1 MGAGP
6 VVVADRSATAL
17 ARARASGADATI
29 DLSVTDPGQL
39 TARFTEAAG
48 AGFDVIIDLVWGEI
62 VNHAIDQATMHARL
76 IQVANVSGPTAPLA
90 AAIFRNKQMS
100 ILGFSLFLTPLD
112 VRRDAYARLLAKAAQ
127 GAFAIDIDTSHLD
140 DIQPTWARLQAG
152 QPDKLI
158 VTP

>member
-17 ARARASGADATI
+17 ARARARGADATI

-39 TARFTEAAG
+39 AGRFAETAGR
-48 AGFDVIIDLVWGEI
+48 GFDVIVDLVWGQV
-62 VNHAIDQATMHARL
+62 VNHAIDQAAMHARL

-90 AAIFRNKQMS
+90 AAVFRNKLMS
-100 ILGFSLFLTPLD
+100 ILGFSMFLTPID
-112 VRRDAYARLLAKAAQ
+112 IRRDVYTRLLAQAAE
-127 GAFAIDIDTSHLD
+127 GAFDIDIDASHLD
-140 DIQPTWARLQAG
+140 EIELTWARLQAG
-152 QPDKLI
+152 PPDKLV